1 MVNILIVDDEPMI
14 CKGISSLLA
23 RSGLEIKETFTAY
36 NGFDALDYLR
46 LETIDLIITDIQMSG
61 MNGIE
66 LIEAVFVENPTLPV
80 IVLSAHGEFEYARH
94 ALRFG
99 VKDYLVKPI
108 SPPQFLEVVRHVLTS
123 RDVKLRGLAE
133 TAGRSQAAAEEAQA
147 GKYFILNQLLTEEMR
162 EQEVKSILK
171 AQGYA
176 VEEDAGYALF
186 HVRMDFQTAGSSGSS
201 NLSFRDKQLFLYA
214 ALNIVEETLE
224 KWEKI
229 LFCGT
234 GGAIE
239 IILRLDPSRDRFTL
253 TGANQLLMLA
263 QLIHA
268 NISRYLHVKHEIGI
282 STIHRGFG
290 QLPAMYREACHVL
303 SWSRFHK
310 DHSIFFAE
318 DFQSGAPEESP
329 SAGSASMMS
338 VPEQEQLAE
347 DNNRS
352 IQQALAFIATA
363 YSQKGLKLQ
372 DVADSVHLSPNYL
385 SYLFKKM
392 VGLSLW
398 DYVTKL
404 RMEEGKRLLLRTDLR
419 RYEIAEAVGY
429 ESPEHFSKIFKKHYG
444 ISPSELKG

>member
-1 MVNILIVDDEPMI
+1 MYNILVVDDEPMI

-23 RSGLEIKETFTAY
+23 QSGLQIQETFTAY

-46 LETIDLIITDIQMSG
+46 LETIDLIVTDIQMSG

-80 IVLSAHGEFEYARH
+80 IVLSAHGEFEYAQH

-108 SPPQFLEVVRHVLTS
+108 SPPQFLEVVRQVLTS
-123 RDVKLRGLAE
+123 RDAKLRDLAE
-133 TAGRSQAAAEEAQA
+133 TTRRSRPALEDVVSGRS
-147 GKYFILNQLLTEEMR
+147 FILSQLLTEEMR
-162 EQEVKSILK
+162 ESEVKSILSS
-171 AQGYA
+171 QGYA
-176 VEEDAGYALF
+176 ADVACFAFF
-186 HVRMDFQTAGSSGSS
+186 HVRMDFQSAGASGSS
-201 NLSFRDKQLFLYA
+201 NLSFRDKQLFIYA

-229 LFCGT
+229 LFYGT
-234 GGAIE
+234 SGAIE
-239 IILRLDPSRDRFTL
+239 IILQLDLSKDQFSL

-268 NISRYLHVKHEIGI
+268 NISRYLHVKNEIGI
-282 STIHRGFG
+282 STIHDSFE
-290 QLPAMYREACHVL
+290 QFPAMYREACHAL
-303 SWSRFHK
+303 SWSRFHG

-318 DFQSGAPEESP
+318 DFQSGAPGSSIGAGVP
-329 SAGSASMMS
+329 AGSALAD
-338 VPEQEQLAE
+338 QEQLAE

-352 IQQALAFIATA
+352 IQQALQFISTA
-363 YSQKGLKLQ
+363 YRQKGLKLQ
-372 DVADSVHLSPNYL
+372 DVADHVHLSPNYL

-392 VGLSLW
+392 VSLNLW

-404 RMEEGKRLLLRTDLR
+404 RMEEGKRLLLTTDMR

-429 ESPEHFSKIFKKHYG
+429 ESPEHFSKIFKKHFG
-444 ISPSELKG
+444 ISPSELKV